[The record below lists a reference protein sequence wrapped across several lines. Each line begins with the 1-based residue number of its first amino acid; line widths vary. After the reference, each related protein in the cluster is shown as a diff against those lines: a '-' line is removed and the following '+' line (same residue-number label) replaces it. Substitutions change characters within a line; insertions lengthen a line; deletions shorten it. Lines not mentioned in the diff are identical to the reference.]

1 MFAGEELYNGGSLA
15 MTYNYYKSDKISEIT
30 KRVEETSSEL
40 NFQKFRLEKLE
51 TENRELK
58 EMLQIQSK
66 EICTLRGWLI
76 LAFLSLVL
84 LWVVYI
90 LK

>member
-1 MFAGEELYNGGSLA
+1 MTNYCEL
-15 MTYNYYKSDKISEIT
+15 DKTAEIS

-58 EMLQIQSK
+58 EKLQIQSE
-66 EICTLRGWLI
+66 EIDILRRWLI
-76 LAFLSLVL
+76 LAFLSLVM
-84 LWVVYI
+84 LWVVCI

>member
-1 MFAGEELYNGGSLA
+1 MNYMNYHEL
-15 MTYNYYKSDKISEIT
+15 DKTAEII
-30 KRVEETSSEL
+30 KRVDETSSEL

-51 TENRELK
+51 TENKELK

-66 EICTLRGWLI
+66 EIDILRRWLI
-76 LAFLSLVL
+76 LAFLSLVM
-84 LWVVYI
+84 LWVVCI

>member
-1 MFAGEELYNGGSLA
+1 M
-15 MTYNYYKSDKISEIT
+15 NYYESDKTAEII
-30 KRVEETSSEL
+30 KRVDETSSEL

-51 TENRELK
+51 TGNRELK

-66 EICTLRGWLI
+66 EIDTLRWWLI
-76 LAFLSLVL
+76 LAFLSLVS

>member
-1 MFAGEELYNGGSLA
+1 M
-15 MTYNYYKSDKISEIT
+15 NYYEPDKTAKII
-30 KRVEETSSEL
+30 KRVDETSSEL

-66 EICTLRGWLI
+66 EIAELRWWLI
-76 LAFLSLVL
+76 LAFLSLVS

>member
-1 MFAGEELYNGGSLA
+1 MNYR
-15 MTYNYYKSDKISEIT
+15 NYYELDKTAEII
-30 KRVEETSSEL
+30 KRVDETSSEL

-51 TENRELK
+51 TENKELK

>member
-1 MFAGEELYNGGSLA
+1 
-15 MTYNYYKSDKISEIT
+15 MTNYYELDKTAEIS

-58 EMLQIQSK
+58 EKLQMQLEEMDI
-66 EICTLRGWLI
+66 LRRWLI
-76 LAFLSLVL
+76 LAFLSLVM
-84 LWVVYI
+84 LWVVCI

>member
-1 MFAGEELYNGGSLA
+1 
-15 MTYNYYKSDKISEIT
+15 MTNYYKLDKTAEII
-30 KRVEETSSEL
+30 KRMEGTSSEL

-58 EMLQIQSK
+58 EKLQMQSE
-66 EICTLRGWLI
+66 EIDILRRWLI
-76 LAFLSLVL
+76 LAFLSLVM
-84 LWVVYI
+84 LWVVCI